1 MQCII
6 YFFSDLNT
14 KIFIRIS
21 LPIFCT
27 ISAACHDGC
36 CCCWKRI
43 PWAAE
48 SVLCVAWRPG
58 LGCQQSWHVS
68 NGLLPVAIYEGK
80 FNVWP
85 VWSISDVPPDQ
96 GWHGYILSARR
107 KMSYVF
113 TMVTQ
118 TNPQLP
124 KSNLNFVFG
133 QLPHVIYRYCNSMYC
148 RVQYEGLFWRR
159 EEVQM
164 IELKRGRFP
173 I

>member
-1 MQCII
+1 MYNLIFFRFEYENFHTNFAA
-6 YFFSDLNT
+6 YFLYDF
-14 KIFIRIS
+14 RC
-21 LPIFCT
+21 LPRWLLLLKENSMSSRVFCVWRGGQ
-27 ISAACHDGC
+27 D
-36 CCCWKRI
+36 
-43 PWAAE
+43 WAAK
-48 SVLCVAWRPG
+48 SPDMSPMDFFLWP
-58 LGCQQSWHVS
+58 
-68 NGLLPVAIYEGK
+68 YMK
-80 FNVWP
+80 VWP
-85 VWSISDVPPDQ
+85 VWSMSDVPPDQ

-133 QLPHVIYRYCNSMYC
+133 QLPHVIYWYCNSMYC

-164 IELKRGRFP
+164 IEWKRGRFP